1 VAFSWVQGSL
11 LYGFLDWYLE
21 WLFGVL
27 ADATAADHSHWKFL
41 PLKPVNFFWK
51 YPHSPACPQ
60 KKKPF
65 SYWLAK
71 R

>member
-27 ADATAADHSHWKFL
+27 ADATAADHGHWKFL

-51 YPHSPACPQ
+51 YPHSTAP
-60 KKKPF
+60 
-65 SYWLAK
+65 K
-71 R
+71 RKSLSLTG